1 MKKYNIQNY
10 IRYKEDVKKSMPPTY
25 SYHEYTRNELIVRF
39 MPLVENLARKFS
51 TTQQA
56 SGVLSINDLLQ
67 IGNEGLIKAVDK
79 LDWEMLNE
87 SEDVEKTLKSFL
99 SERIKGNLR
108 RRIDMMRGDI
118 RIPEHKLN
126 EIRKNP
132 ENKAMV
138 AMFFNSVFLS
148 IDTYAENPQLTTV
161 LVLNYKYKKLDKR
174 KKLCKAIAKSGLL
187 FESKKLYE
195 NQVSDWIR
203 RVLSGKKYQIEPKA
217 SQMLVEFLGADL
229 SKISN
234 ELDKL
239 LLILP
244 KERIITASHI
254 EDNIGIS
261 KDFNNFELRKSLGE
275 KNIVKA
281 NRIIN
286 YFSENPKNN
295 PLVMTISLLNSFFTQ
310 LLMFHALQDKSKNAV
325 AKAIGVSPYFVD
337 EYFLAARNYPMR
349 KVASI
354 IALLRQA
361 DVKSKGVGANQSQND
376 ILKELLFT
384 ILH

>member
-99 SERIKGNLR
+99 SKRIKGNLR

-148 IDTYAENPQLTTV
+148 IDA
-161 LVLNYKYKKLDKR
+161 
-174 KKLCKAIAKSGLL
+174 
-187 FESKKLYE
+187 
-195 NQVSDWIR
+195 QVTND
-203 RVLSGKKYQIEPKA
+203 
-217 SQMLVEFLGADL
+217 D
-229 SKISN
+229 
-234 ELDKL
+234 
-239 LLILP
+239 
-244 KERIITASHI
+244 
-254 EDNIGIS
+254 EDNMMHQI
-261 KDFNNFELRKSLGE
+261 
-275 KNIVKA
+275 
-281 NRIIN
+281 
-286 YFSENPKNN
+286 P
-295 PLVMTISLLNSFFTQ
+295 
-310 LLMFHALQDKSKNAV
+310 DKSEPYNIQLMNVYLKGLMQKYLTGNEYEV
-325 AKAIGVSPYFVD
+325 LRLSYGLDCDKHSAKEIASILNINGVSSYVRVSELKKQAVQKLIDNVD
-337 EYFLAARNYPMR
+337 H
-349 KVASI
+349 
-354 IALLRQA
+354 
-361 DVKSKGVGANQSQND
+361 SQVLD
-376 ILKELLFT
+376 IL
-384 ILH
+384 